1 MRKRNAAPTTK
12 TFEARRT
19 DRSTSN
25 KLLLG
30 LAVGLA
36 LQIPAQADELRLKDG
51 TKVIGTIVGF
61 EDNSFKVQT
70 SYGFALV
77 RRDVVASITLSEPP
91 KELPKAAQPA
101 PARTEPPP
109 PPRPEPPPPIREE
122 VQGNAYTNH
131 TYGFRM
137 YKPPSWRLIEGAR
150 KLLPNAVVAMG
161 TADETTLFVVSR
173 EPFTGT
179 LETYVAATSRRL
191 RGTYEN
197 FRALEEKKL
206 AIAGQ
211 PAIQQRFRG
220 SVEDHDWSGVIS
232 FFARG
237 NEVFTVIGMTYS
249 DSELIQIQENVI
261 ARAISSLEFLSP

>member
-1 MRKRNAAPTTK
+1 MRVRGRKIIGVLH
-12 TFEARRT
+12 FLY
-19 DRSTSN
+19 
-25 KLLLG
+25 LLHFLYF
-30 LAVGLA
+30 LCPSAN
-36 LQIPAQADELRLKDG
+36 ADELKLKDG
-51 TKVIGTIVGF
+51 TKIIGTIVGF

-77 RRDVVASITLSEPP
+77 RRDVVASITLSEPA
-91 KELPKAAQPA
+91 KELPKSAQTAPA
-101 PARTEPPP
+101 PAKTEAP
-109 PPRPEPPPPIREE
+109 PPRPEPPSPIREE
-122 VQGNAYTNH
+122 VEGNAYTNH

-137 YKPPSWRLIEGAR
+137 YKPPSWRLIEGAH

-161 TADETTLFVVSR
+161 TSDETTLFVVSR

-179 LETYVAATSRRL
+179 LDNYVAATSRRL
-191 RGTYEN
+191 RSTYEN
-197 FRALEEKKL
+197 YRALDEKKI

-220 SVEDHDWSGVIS
+220 TVEDHDWSGVIS

-261 ARAISSLEFLSP
+261 ARAISSLEFLSR